1 MDQIIEAYHNHGKN
15 AKHVSSWDISA
26 YNFQD
31 FNVKHGGDYVV
42 STRVRIA
49 RNLASVPL
57 GTNITAEQRKQ
68 VEKLAIKAFNSFNGE
83 LQGTYYS
90 LGKLSEQEKKQ
101 LKEDHFL
108 FKEGDRFLKAC
119 GCERDW

>member
-1 MDQIIEAYHNHGKN
+1 
-15 AKHVSSWDISA
+15 VSSWDISA
-26 YNFQD
+26 SNFED

-42 STRVRIA
+42 STRIRIA

-57 GTNITAEQRKQ
+57 GTNISREQRQ
-68 VEKLAIKAFNSFNGE
+68 EVERLANVSFDNFTDE
-83 LQGTYYS
+83 LKGTYYA
-90 LGKLSEQEKKQ
+90 LGKLTPEEKKQ

-108 FKEGDRFLKAC
+108 FKEGDRFLKSC